1 MPFPVKA
8 LKMLLKDLQHAR
20 SGKGKGKDARAPA
33 LDEELDE
40 DDGVSTQASQGG
52 RPLSGIG

>member
-1 MPFPVKA
+1 
-8 LKMLLKDLQHAR
+8 MLLKDLQHAR